1 MFHIPVYL
9 LVATAEKIMFIPTI
23 LDKTDGKFSLPP
35 PTKSRTENGVFVLR
49 EVTSFIKGGMGVF
62 GVQRKSCL
70 IALG

>member
-9 LVATAEKIMFIPTI
+9 QLLVATAEKVIFIPTI
-23 LDKTDGKFSLPP
+23 LHKTDGKFNLPP
-35 PTKSRTENGVFVLR
+35 TQGQKMVCFVLR